1 MGTENRQF
9 FLWAAVLVLGA
20 LLYNAW
26 TQEQGQSPESTVMV
40 SGTETANPS
49 VPDVPKTL
57 NNTTLDVQAG
67 PIVSEKSSE
76 IRRRTLIQV
85 KTDVYELAID
95 KRGGDIVRLNLSRY
109 EQDIKNPDQGFSL
122 LDESSQRYYL
132 AQSGLASEQGPDIH
146 GIGRALF
153 ETQGSQFALES
164 SEDEL
169 MVDLNTQT
177 HAGVQITKRF
187 IFQRGSYVIRVQYL
201 IHNHSHNPYSSSF
214 YARLKRKPAEES
226 NGGFLGVQTFTGAAI
241 HTPETPF
248 KKLTFKDISKK
259 PLERSIRGGW
269 AAFVEH
275 YFVCAWIPPVEV
287 EALYQAQELGSGI
300 YSVGF
305 VEPSIV
311 VAPGEQKTIEH
322 SLYAGPEIVETLAA
336 LRPGLELAVDYGILW
351 PICQPIFWLLKK
363 MFLLTQNWG
372 VAIILTTIAIKALF
386 YKLSA
391 SSYRSMGNMKKM
403 QPKMEALKERYSDD
417 KAKLSQ
423 AMMALYK
430 TEKINPLGGC
440 LPVLVQ
446 IPVFIALY
454 YVLLGSVELRE
465 APFMLWIHDL
475 SIKDPFYVLPI
486 LMGASMFVQQ
496 QLNPAPAD
504 PVQAKV
510 MMFMPVVF
518 TFLFFNFPAGL
529 VLYWFVN
536 NVLSILQQW
545 FIGRSIALQVKG
557 HGLK

>member
-1 MGTENRQF
+1 MGTQNRQF
-9 FLWAAVLVLGA
+9 FLWAVLLVLGA

-26 TQEQGQSPESTVMV
+26 TQEQGRGLDSTVAAAE
-40 SGTETANPS
+40 SEQTNID
-49 VPDVPKTL
+49 DVPKTL
-57 NNTTLDVQAG
+57 KNTTLDSKTDVTVVQQPLA
-67 PIVSEKSSE
+67 
-76 IRRRTLIQV
+76 IRQKTLIQV

-95 KRGGDIVRLNLSRY
+95 KRGGDIVRLNLSQY
-109 EQDIKNPDQGFSL
+109 AQDAQSLDQGFSL
-122 LDESSQRYYL
+122 LSDSSQRYYL

-146 GIGRALF
+146 GVGRALF
-153 ETQGSQFALES
+153 ETKADQFTLQG

-169 MVDLNTQT
+169 IVELNSKT
-177 HAGVQITKRF
+177 HSGVQITKRF
-187 IFQRGSYVIRVQYL
+187 IFKRGSYLIQVQYL
-201 IHNHSHNPYSSSF
+201 IHNHSHAPYFSSF
-214 YARLKRKPAEES
+214 YARLKRKAVEES
-226 NGGFLGVQTFTGAAI
+226 SGGFLGVQTFTGAAI

-248 KKLTFKDISKK
+248 KKLTFKEMSKK
-259 PLERSIRGGW
+259 LIERSVRGGW
-269 AAFVEH
+269 AAFIEH
-275 YFVCAWIPPVEV
+275 YFVCAWMPPVDV
-287 EALYQAQELGSGI
+287 DALYQAQEVGSGI

-305 VEPSIV
+305 VQPSIAV
-311 VAPGEQKTIEH
+311 EPGDQKTIE
-322 SLYAGPEIVETLAA
+322 STLYAGPEIVETLAS
-336 LRPGLELAVDYGILW
+336 LRPGLDLAVDYGILW

-372 VAIILTTIAIKALF
+372 MAIILTTIAIKALF

-403 QPKMEALKERYSDD
+403 QPKMEALKERYADD

-430 TEKINPLGGC
+430 TEKINPFGGC

-496 QLNPAPAD
+496 RLNPAPAD

-510 MMFMPVVF
+510 MMFMPLVF

-545 FIGRSIALQVKG
+545 FISRSIESQVKG
-557 HGLK
+557 HGSQ